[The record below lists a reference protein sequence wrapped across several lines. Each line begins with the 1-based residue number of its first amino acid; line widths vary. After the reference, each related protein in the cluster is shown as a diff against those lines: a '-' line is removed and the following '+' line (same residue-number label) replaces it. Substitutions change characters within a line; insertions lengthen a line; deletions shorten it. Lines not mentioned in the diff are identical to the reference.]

1 MTLGLW
7 SGKVSIEGQ
16 QNRVLKNQGV
26 PHKPSWQ
33 SKESAQR
40 LELGRVWA
48 VEDEVGGQIHSEGL
62 EVSPKREA
70 RFVRS

>member
-1 MTLGLW
+1 MGREEREERRLSGGLW
-7 SGKVSIEGQ
+7 LGKVSIEGQ

-33 SKESAQR
+33 GKESAQR

-48 VEDEVGGQIHSEGL
+48 VEDEVGGQTHSKG
-62 EVSPKREA
+62 
-70 RFVRS
+70 